1 MLSLTPLRA
10 DVDDVGHFAGDD
22 VAVMV
27 MIFLDRLIFV
37 QNKKVILVL
46 RPLLDRVGSNL

>member
-10 DVDDVGHFAGDD
+10 DVDNVGHFAGDD

-46 RPLLDRVGSNL
+46 RPINY

>member
-1 MLSLTPLRA
+1 M
-10 DVDDVGHFAGDD
+10 DDVGHFAGDD

-37 QNKKVILVL
+37 QNKKVSNFSFKANKLRREIKESAPTYNLV
-46 RPLLDRVGSNL
+46 